1 MRTTLTIE
9 DSLAKELKEI
19 VHRSGKSLKQVV
31 NDALCAGIRDG
42 RIAGASRPYRLTPQP
57 MGDVDSRFN
66 LDKALLLGDRL
77 EAEELAGKLTLRN

>member
-9 DSLAKELKEI
+9 DTLAKELKEI

-31 NDALCAGIRDG
+31 NDALRAGIRDG
-42 RIAGASRPYRLTPQP
+42 HIADVSRLYRLTPQS

-77 EAEELAGKLTLRN
+77 EDEELARKLMLRK

>member
-9 DSLAKELKEI
+9 DALAKELKEL
-19 VHRSGKSLKQVV
+19 VHRSGRSFKQVV
-31 NDALCAGIRDG
+31 NDALRAGIREG
-42 RIAGASRPYRLTPQP
+42 SIANPSRLYRLIPQS

-77 EAEELAGKLTLRN
+77 EDEELARKLMLRK